1 MTENKKVIKHAKRLL
16 FYIGGL
22 FILAIGIN
30 ISKSAQLGI
39 SPVSAIPYAAELIW
53 GIELG
58 KATLL
63 IYAGL
68 IALQIV
74 ILRKRYKPIQL
85 LQIVCT
91 YILSFFITYTS
102 TQYLLVWLPI
112 PSSYIFKLIY
122 LLVSIV
128 IIGIGVSFYLVS
140 NYIPLPAEGLVNAIV
155 QVSGDKLK
163 FGNVKI
169 AVDSGLVTVSAILS
183 VVFLGGFQ
191 SVREGTILAAIL
203 VGKVVGF
210 ILKNYKQKIL
220 DWFDKGQ
227 IKNEELLT

>member
-1 MTENKKVIKHAKRLL
+1 MIKITKRLL

-30 ISKSAQLGI
+30 ISKVAQLGI

-58 KATLL
+58 KATL
-63 IYAGL
+63 IAYVAL

-74 ILRKRYKPIQL
+74 LLRKNYKIIQL

-102 TQYLLVWLPI
+102 TQYLLMWLPT
-112 PSSYIFKLIY
+112 PSNYIVKLIY
-122 LLVSIV
+122 LFVSIIV
-128 IIGIGVSFYLVS
+128 IGVGVAFYLVS
-140 NYIPLPAEGLVNAIV
+140 DFIPLPAEGLMNAIV
-155 QVSGDKLK
+155 KISGDKLK
-163 FGNVKI
+163 FENVKI
-169 AVDSGLVTVSAILS
+169 AVDSSLVIVSAVLS
-183 VVFLGGFQ
+183 LVFLKDLK
-191 SVREGTILAAIL
+191 SVREGTVLAAIL

-210 ILKNYKQKIL
+210 IFKNYKHKIIA
-220 DWFDKGQ
+220 WFEKGET
-227 IKNEELLT
+227 INERTFN